1 MKHILFLL
9 LFNILSFVSL
19 QSQPSCVFTQYTTKD
34 GLIQKTIS
42 YILQD
47 RKGFIWVSTWDG
59 INRFDGYTFKN
70 YKARP
75 GDLIGFINNRV
86 DYIAEDHQGFIW
98 ALSYDGHV

>member
-86 DYIAEDHQGFIW
+86 DYIAEDHQGFM
-98 ALSYDGHV
+98 

>member
-47 RKGFIWVSTWDG
+47 RKG
-59 INRFDGYTFKN
+59 
-70 YKARP
+70 
-75 GDLIGFINNRV
+75 
-86 DYIAEDHQGFIW
+86 
-98 ALSYDGHV
+98 

>member
-47 RKGFIWVSTWDG
+47 RK
-59 INRFDGYTFKN
+59 RFYLGYL
-70 YKARP
+70 P
-75 GDLIGFINNRV
+75 GMELTVLMDIHLKITKLVRETSLVLLIIVWIILQKIIKVLYG
-86 DYIAEDHQGFIW
+86 
-98 ALSYDGHV
+98 L

>member
-75 GDLIGFINNRV
+75 ETSLVLLIIVWIILQKIIKVLYG
-86 DYIAEDHQGFIW
+86 
-98 ALSYDGHV
+98 L

>member
-47 RKGFIWVSTWDG
+47 RKGFIWVSTWMELTVLMDIHLKITKLVRETSLVLLIIVWIILQKIIKVLYG
-59 INRFDGYTFKN
+59 FK
-70 YKARP
+70 
-75 GDLIGFINNRV
+75 L
-86 DYIAEDHQGFIW
+86 
-98 ALSYDGHV
+98 